1 MYSDENYKFS
11 FKIILLGDSGV
22 GKSSFCSLFFNNY
35 FPDEHSTT
43 IGVEFGTKIIQL
55 KDGKK
60 VKMML
65 WDTAGQERFR
75 SITKSYYIDIVGAF
89 LIFDITNSDSF
100 LNLNYWIEQI
110 NSKIN
115 NKCGVIY
122 ILGNKTDSINK
133 RKVHNEEIID
143 YINNINSD
151 CIVKYFETSFKTNKE
166 LSLDLFNK
174 LAEDIDKNFENENN
188 NENKDANKEKGIEIN
203 KNEKKCCL
211 IM

>member
-1 MYSDENYKFS
+1 MFSDETYKYS

-35 FPDEHSTT
+35 FPADHSST
-43 IGVEFGTKIIQL
+43 IGVEFGSKIIKLQ
-55 KDGKK
+55 DGNN

-89 LIFDITNSDSF
+89 LIFDLTNIDSF

-122 ILGNKTDSINK
+122 ILGNKTDSLKK
-133 RKVHNEEIID
+133 RQVHNEEIIE
-143 YINNINSD
+143 YINNIKTN
-151 CIVKYFETSFKTNKE
+151 CIIKYFETSFKNNQEK
-166 LSLDLFNK
+166 SISLFNDI
-174 LAEDIDKNFENENN
+174 AEDININYSLIL
-188 NENKDANKEKGIEIN
+188 KDDEV
-203 KNEKKCCL
+203 NEKKEDGIKLNNTQKKCCY